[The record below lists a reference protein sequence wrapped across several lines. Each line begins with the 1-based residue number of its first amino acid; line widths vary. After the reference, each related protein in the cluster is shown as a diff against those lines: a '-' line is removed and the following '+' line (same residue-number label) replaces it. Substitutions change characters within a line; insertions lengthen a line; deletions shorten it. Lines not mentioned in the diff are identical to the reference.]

1 MTEHCLYSNNFTKIT
16 MHSIKGIGG
25 FIIIPKE
32 PCRSGSLAVK
42 SLVSW
47 SSLFHGEGQGGHSS
61 ASSAS
66 WKKEVFL

>member
-16 MHSIKGIGG
+16 MHSMKGIGG

-42 SLVSW
+42 SW
-47 SSLFHGEGQGGHSS
+47 YNLFHGEGQGGHSS

-66 WKKEVFL
+66 WKKEIFL